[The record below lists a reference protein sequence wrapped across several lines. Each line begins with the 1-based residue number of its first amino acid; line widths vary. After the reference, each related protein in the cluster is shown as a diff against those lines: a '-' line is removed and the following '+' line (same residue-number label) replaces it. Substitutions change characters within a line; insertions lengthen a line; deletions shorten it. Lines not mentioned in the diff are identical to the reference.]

1 MVGIRSFPIGFRPIW
16 RGELAVSFR
25 EIDIPASILH
35 TSVTIPPVLKQ
46 CCPDPKKSS
55 SNLWKTCFR
64 CEWKLWGYWV
74 WTKNTAKVR
83 GFPLLSNFH
92 WIFLWFQRFLVGHHD
107 LITKLQKVSS
117 YKKNFPTKT
126 HQRKLQLPHN
136 KWPYKWVSGVI
147 TPINQCC
154 NFLRTTFPF
163 HHTQNRSLPSS
174 GPPCGVLAASEN
186 MCPPKKRLLFLKRKG
201 TCLLVWSFIMFFW
214 GAMLS

>member
-1 MVGIRSFPIGFRPIW
+1 MLSRPERNHLLTI
-16 RGELAVSFR
+16 EKLVSGVN
-25 EIDIPASILH
+25 E
-35 TSVTIPPVLKQ
+35 
-46 CCPDPKKSS
+46 
-55 SNLWKTCFR
+55 N
-64 CEWKLWGYWV
+64 CEVIESGQ
-74 WTKNTAKVR
+74 KNTAKVR

-107 LITKLQKVSS
+107 FIIKLQKVSS

-154 NFLRTTFPF
+154 NFLRTTFHF

-201 TCLLVWSFIMFFW
+201 TCLLVWSFIISFLRGDVKLILEYFV
-214 GAMLS
+214 MLC